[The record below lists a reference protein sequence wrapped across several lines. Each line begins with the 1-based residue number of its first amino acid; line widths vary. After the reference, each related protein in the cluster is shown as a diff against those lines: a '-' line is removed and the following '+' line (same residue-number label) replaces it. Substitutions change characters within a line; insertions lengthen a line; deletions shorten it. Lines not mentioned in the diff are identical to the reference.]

1 MSRRADILQEMGL
14 GPVWTLRLPEG
25 AAQPVSLAEPEPVAE
40 QATDTAPATIFSV
53 AEAPPSCFNAR
64 ADDYS
69 DDSGVDADAP
79 PPFFD
84 DIPWAEADAMAPI
97 PSDWTDSDEPLMLP
111 EPSEPPKPDVAG
123 MDWEQLEQTIL
134 QCNAC
139 GLCQNRTQ
147 AVPGVGDRNAA
158 WLFVGE
164 GPGFVE
170 DQQGEPFVGP
180 SGKLLD
186 NMLLAMGLKR
196 GANAYIANIVKC
208 RPTDDNGRD
217 RPPTLDE
224 AAMCRPY
231 LERQIALIQPEI
243 IVALGKTAAMML
255 LGSDPQASL
264 ASLRG
269 KLHRLRTQDRRDI
282 PLVATYHPAYLLR
295 QLPDKKKAWAD
306 LCLAMQAAVPSGGV
320 QQNN

>member
-1 MSRRADILQEMGL
+1 MSRRAGILQEMGL
-14 GPVWTLRLPEG
+14 GPVWTLRQPAG
-25 AAQPVSLAEPEPVAE
+25 AAQPVSLAEPEPVAQ
-40 QATDTAPATIFSV
+40 QAIDTAPATVFSA
-53 AEAPPSCFNAR
+53 AEAPPPCFNAR
-64 ADDYS
+64 ADD
-69 DDSGVDADAP
+69 DPADSGVDVDVP
-79 PPFFD
+79 PSFFD
-84 DIPWAEADAMAPI
+84 DIPWAEADAMAPVS
-97 PSDWTDSDEPLMLP
+97 SDWADSSEPLAP
-111 EPSEPPKPDVAG
+111 PEPPKPDVAG

-147 AVPGVGDRNAA
+147 AVPGVGDRNAN

-217 RPPTLDE
+217 RPPSVEE
-224 AAMCRPY
+224 AALCRPY

-243 IVALGKTAAMML
+243 IVALGKTAATML

-269 KLHRLRTQDRRDI
+269 KLHRLRTPDGREI

-306 LCLAMQAAVPSGGV
+306 LCLAMQALKPDGNLGK
-320 QQNN
+320 NN